1 MELKI
6 EISSLLIVLKLKGQP
21 LSIRYNFKHMNG
33 ELVAMRSSCY
43 SFQNPYTD
51 EAEYIVC
58 TNNVIKYVTSFRRLL
73 DIHNFFKVSFI
84 EVYVV
89 YVG

>member
-1 MELKI
+1 MILELQGGAILSRCKTAWL
-6 EISSLLIVLKLKGQP
+6 SSTLGPLSFSLVLKLKGQP
-21 LSIRYNFKHMNG
+21 LSIRYHFKHMNG

-58 TNNVIKYVTSFRRLL
+58 TNNLIK
-73 DIHNFFKVSFI
+73 
-84 EVYVV
+84 
-89 YVG
+89 

>member
-1 MELKI
+1 
-6 EISSLLIVLKLKGQP
+6 
-21 LSIRYNFKHMNG
+21 MNG